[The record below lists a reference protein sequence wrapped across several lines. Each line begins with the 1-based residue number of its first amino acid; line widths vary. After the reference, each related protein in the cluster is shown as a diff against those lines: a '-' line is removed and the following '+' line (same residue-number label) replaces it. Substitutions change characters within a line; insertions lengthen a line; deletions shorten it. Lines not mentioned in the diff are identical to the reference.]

1 MSPNRMV
8 GTQDEQNTID
18 IAVLIE
24 RQKAMDGKLDAIL
37 TQTTLTNG
45 RVSSLEGWRNRAI
58 GAWFVVSLL
67 GPIITGLVVGFV
79 LTKT

>member
-1 MSPNRMV
+1 MSPSE
-8 GTQDEQNTID
+8 QEQNAID

-24 RQKAMDGKLDAIL
+24 RQHAMDGKLDQIL

-45 RVSSLEGWRNRAI
+45 RVTGLEGWRNKAM

-67 GPIITGLVVGFV
+67 GPIITGLVVGYV
-79 LTKT
+79 LSA